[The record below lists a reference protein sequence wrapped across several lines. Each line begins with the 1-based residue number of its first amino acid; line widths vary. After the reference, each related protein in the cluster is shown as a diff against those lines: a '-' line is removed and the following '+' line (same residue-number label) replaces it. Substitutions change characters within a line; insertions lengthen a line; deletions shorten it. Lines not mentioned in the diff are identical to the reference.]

1 MSAVRVL
8 SVASVVLVLSA
19 VSAVHVLSVA
29 SSAVSSIAE
38 ASRTTISMIR
48 WLSVSLRI
56 SMIRW
61 IIWIKGYT
69 LRPTLGTH
77 PGSPEGR
84 EGEIPLSN
92 I

>member
-1 MSAVRVL
+1 M
-8 SVASVVLVLSA
+8 SVVLVLSA

-29 SSAVSSIAE
+29 SSVVSSIAE

-69 LRPTLGTH
+69 LGTH
-77 PGSPEGR
+77 PGPPEGR
-84 EGEIPLSN
+84 EGEITFK
-92 I
+92 

>member
-1 MSAVRVL
+1 MSAVRAL

-19 VSAVHVLSVA
+19 VSAVLVLSVA
-29 SSAVSSIAE
+29 SSVVSSIAE

-61 IIWIKGYT
+61 IIWIKT
-69 LRPTLGTH
+69 PTLALPQG
-77 PGSPEGR
+77 GKER
-84 EGEIPLSN
+84 LPL
-92 I
+92 IYKVERG

>member
-69 LRPTLGTH
+69 LETH
-77 PGSPEGR
+77 PGPPEGR
-84 EGEIPLSN
+84 EGEITFK
-92 I
+92 